1 MSRRYSIAEARDR
14 LAKVVHEVEHG
25 SPVELTRRGKPVAV
39 LLGIHDY
46 QRLQR
51 TDLSFTEAF
60 DKFKKSVDLASL
72 GIEPE
77 LFASARDRSPGRT
90 VHF

>member
-14 LAKVVHEVEHG
+14 LAKVVHEVERG

-51 TDLSFTEAF
+51 SGLTFSEAF
-60 DKFKKSVDLASL
+60 EKFRKSVDLKSL
-72 GIEPE
+72 GIDPE
-77 LFASARDRSPGRT
+77 LFSSARDRSPGRT